1 MRYSQ
6 RHSNCSHMT
15 QIEIDQVNEFIAQLK
30 STHEAELAVSRR
42 CHIAEKRAREI
53 AQQDSLKMGQ
63 AVHELW
69 KLAKQQPPVTP
80 EQLAHYIP
88 QIINYYCPDFDVP
101 F

>member
-1 MRYSQ
+1 
-6 RHSNCSHMT
+6 MT
-15 QIEIDQVNEFIAQLK
+15 QDEICQVNEYVAKITAAHAL
-30 STHEAELAVSRR
+30 ELTALRK
-42 CHIAEKRAREI
+42 ADQFQKRAIAI

-80 EQLAHYIP
+80 EQLAQYIP
-88 QIINYYCPDFDVP
+88 QIINYYCPDFDIP

>member
-1 MRYSQ
+1 
-6 RHSNCSHMT
+6 MT
-15 QIEIDQVNEFIAQLK
+15 QNEIDEVNTYINQLK
-30 STHEAELAVSRR
+30 ASHKLELEASRK
-42 CHIAEKRAREI
+42 CHIVEKRAREI

-63 AVHELW
+63 AAHELW

-80 EQLAHYIP
+80 EQLAQYIP